1 MTDATSLVR
10 AVSHHGWRRTADE
23 LRRRWRPIVVYQLLA
38 TLVATLAISPLATV
52 TLHAILRSAGK
63 VAVNNYDLVG
73 FFLSRTGL
81 LFLLAAIALGL
92 TIFFLLHAGLV
103 LLTAQQAE
111 RRNPLGTMRAVVRK
125 LPQLVRLGLRQLGG
139 MLLALLPFLAVVA
152 AVALPL
158 LKLHDINY
166 YLHES
171 PPEWKRALL
180 VSGLAGAGFLALGS
194 WLAARWSLAV
204 PALMLGGESPGQAM
218 RTSWSRTRG
227 HAWRIVRVVGGWW
240 LLLFAIDAAGVA
252 LVTGLARPLAAAAGA
267 EHVRVVFFLVM
278 AVAAI
283 VVLLGFAWLLAGHA
297 GHAALVNAFHHAA
310 GGGDREAQLVE
321 PPGYAPLSLGTAA
334 AALLAVFAGTTA
346 VGVYRVNRVV
356 FREDVQVTGH
366 RGSGNAPENSLTAI
380 RQAIDAGA
388 DYAEIDVQRT
398 ADGAVV
404 VLHDGDLMRLGGDPR
419 KVGDITLAELELVD
433 IGSRKDPAF
442 AGEHVPTLQQVID
455 AARGKLKLNI
465 ELKYNRP
472 DSMLVPEVL
481 RIVRDNGVTDQ
492 VAITSLDYAALED
505 VERRAPEFRT
515 GMIVTK
521 AVGVTTALPV
531 DFLSVNQAA
540 VTKDLLERAEAAGK
554 EVHAWTVNTPDDMVH
569 MIELGV
575 DNLITDFPAEAVAVR
590 RERAGMTSAE
600 KLALR
605 LQRVLVR

>member
-1 MTDATSLVR
+1 
-10 AVSHHGWRRTADE
+10 
-23 LRRRWRPIVVYQLLA
+23 
-38 TLVATLAISPLATV
+38 
-52 TLHAILRSAGK
+52 
-63 VAVNNYDLVG
+63 
-73 FFLSRTGL
+73 
-81 LFLLAAIALGL
+81 
-92 TIFFLLHAGLV
+92 
-103 LLTAQQAE
+103 
-111 RRNPLGTMRAVVRK
+111 
-125 LPQLVRLGLRQLGG
+125 
-139 MLLALLPFLAVVA
+139 
-152 AVALPL
+152 
-158 LKLHDINY
+158 
-166 YLHES
+166 
-171 PPEWKRALL
+171 
-180 VSGLAGAGFLALGS
+180 
-194 WLAARWSLAV
+194 
-204 PALMLGGESPGQAM
+204 
-218 RTSWSRTRG
+218 
-227 HAWRIVRVVGGWW
+227 
-240 LLLFAIDAAGVA
+240 
-252 LVTGLARPLAAAAGA
+252 
-267 EHVRVVFFLVM
+267 VVFFLVM

-366 RGSGNAPENSLTAI
+366 RGSGNAPENSLSAI

-481 RIVRDNGVTDQ
+481 RIVRDN
-492 VAITSLDYAALED
+492 AALED